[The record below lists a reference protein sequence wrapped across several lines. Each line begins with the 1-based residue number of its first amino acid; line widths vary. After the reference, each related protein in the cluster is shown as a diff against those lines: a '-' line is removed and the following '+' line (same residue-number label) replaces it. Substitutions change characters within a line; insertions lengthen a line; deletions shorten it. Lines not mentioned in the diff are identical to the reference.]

1 MTAGIQRVVVVGVGR
16 QEEFGVASVSSALWA
31 AIEDAHV
38 VPSARSRVVV
48 LLARTDE
55 EDQPDW
61 GDIPGVS
68 VRAPRDSGPLFAA
81 AEACLRADRPA
92 LVVVRDK
99 PGGVAVALALETA
112 GAEHYGPLSDD
123 AEERAAQLRAFRPR
137 DRTSAPRA
145 ISPGAT
151 TAGTVPLL
159 LSGRTE
165 AGLRAHA
172 GRLATHLQER
182 TDISVAD
189 AAFTQATA
197 RTLWPHRAMVAAT
210 DRDAVVS
217 ALRAVAEGRAGD
229 AAVRAGIGGPESA
242 VFVFPGQGAQWVG
255 MARELAAT
263 APVFRDKL
271 AECARE
277 LRPFVDFEL
286 DDVLSG
292 ALPLERV
299 EVIQPALFAVMVSL
313 AELWRSNGVTP
324 AAVVGHSFGEIA
336 AVTAAG
342 ALTLADGARLVA
354 AVSKA
359 LARLQ
364 GNGEMVAVALPAEQ
378 VTALVA
384 EWDLDLD
391 IAVVNGPSSTVVAGT
406 TESAAALLER
416 LRARDVRAALLPI
429 GIAGHSWRMEPAHE
443 YLVQE
448 AAAVRP
454 RATGIPVY
462 TSTTTD
468 PLDTGGLDAEHW
480 FLSLREPARFQQVI
494 EELLGQGHRVFVEIS
509 PHPVLTLPIEETA
522 AHLGRDVVVL
532 DTMRRDDAGHDRYL
546 RALAEAHLHGVAPD
560 WSTVLPDARRVTL
573 PPYRLDLD
581 TADAA
586 GSGGAEPGSGLRERL
601 LGCAPAQRV
610 EEAIRLVTDAVA
622 AHIEP
627 SARAIGADEAF
638 RSLGVDSAGAL
649 RVRNRLVEVTGLR
662 LPVTVLFDHPTPRSL
677 AEELVRA
684 LLGGDAPAPAPAATA
699 PADPDEPLAIVGMA
713 CRFPGGVGSPDELWQ
728 LVHEGRDAVAAF
740 PADRGWDLTAL
751 YDADA
756 SQPGT
761 SYQREAALLD
771 GVAEFDAAFFGI
783 SSREARA
790 MDPQQRLL
798 LETSWEALER
808 GGIDSATLRGSRT
821 GVFTGVMSLPY
832 GRPLHQARP
841 DLEGYVMTG
850 TTSSVVSGRL
860 SYVLGLEGPALTLD
874 TACSS
879 SLVALH
885 LAGQSLRRGESD
897 LALVGGATVM
907 AEPGLFI
914 EFSRLRALAPD
925 GRSKPFAADA
935 DGFGMAEGVAVLVVE
950 RLSDARRLGHDV
962 LAVVRGSAVNQDGAS
977 NGLTAP
983 NGPAQQ
989 RVIRAAL
996 DSAGLR
1002 PADIDVVEAHG
1013 TGTRLGDPI
1022 EAQALI
1028 AAYGS
1033 DRPAERPLYVGSLK
1047 SNIGHA
1053 QAAAGVAGVVKMVQ
1067 ALRHGVMPRSLYADN
1082 PTKEVEWSSDTV
1094 ELLAEAR
1101 EWERADGRP
1110 RRAGVSAF
1118 GISGTNAHVILEEF
1132 APETPGTSEG
1142 TESAVPWA
1150 DVAVPLVLSGKTP
1163 DAVRGQA
1170 LALREHLASHPELP
1184 LAHVARELAT
1194 RRTAFEHRAVITG
1207 DREGVRA
1214 GLGDVSPVLA
1224 GSGRVAAVFSG
1235 QGAQRAG
1242 MGRQLAAHFPVF
1254 DEALTEVCGHL
1265 DPVLGRGLREVM
1277 WSDDPEL
1284 LGRTEFAQPALF
1296 AFEVAL
1302 ARLWQSWGVSFTA
1315 VVGHSVG
1322 EIAAAVVAGVLTVP
1336 DAARLVVAR
1345 GRLMQSLPGGGA
1357 MLAIAAGEDEVA
1369 ATLGD
1374 SALVGIAAVNG
1385 PEAVVVSGAR
1395 DEVARVGKIW
1405 RARGRRVAELRVSH
1419 AFHSPLMEPVLDE
1432 FRSVVEELRFRPP
1445 TVPIRATA
1453 DTTHPVDTAAYWVDH
1468 ARNAVRFGDATGRL
1482 TEADILIEVGPDAA
1496 LAPLIETGHTVL
1508 PSTRRDRSETH
1519 TVLTALGQAHAHGA
1533 DVDWAALLPPA
1544 PRTDLPTYAF
1554 QRQRYWDSASDTLAR
1569 VSAGADPQP
1578 HPMLTSRTDLPG
1590 AGGLLLSGRL
1600 APGSDPWL
1608 SHHVVM
1614 GTMLLP
1620 GTGFVE
1626 LSLEAARAAGAGS
1639 VDELVLR
1646 APMVFAEGK
1655 PRDLQVWVG
1664 PDQDAERE
1672 LQIRTRETGGDWTLH
1687 ATGLLAARTADTAGF
1702 SDGDWTGGVW
1712 PPAGARQLVGRS
1724 FYEELAARGYE
1735 YGPAFR
1741 GTKALWERDG
1751 DLFAEVMLPE
1761 RQPRGFGIHPALL
1774 DAALH
1779 ALPITGSLYEAG
1791 EVRLPFSF
1799 NSVSLFSSDA
1809 RRLRV
1814 RIRADADSAAVWIA
1828 DDAGSPVLAMEGLI
1842 LRSIERAQ
1850 LEVAGATGRT
1860 GWFSVTW
1867 RQLGRAATADRVPGN
1882 WLLLGEVPPAL
1893 GSLFED
1899 PLTAASWDRSTAPDG
1914 VVVGARAA
1922 EDLLAALHEVAGHP
1936 TGPVWCVTSGA
1947 VGVGT
1952 VDDPAADVRA
1962 AGVWGLGRVA
1972 GLELPDRWG
1981 GLVDLPERIDD
1992 ATRRALAGIL
2002 TGDGADDH
2010 DAEDQ
2015 LAVRDGQL
2023 WARRLVPASAPQTR
2037 TWTPKGTVLI
2047 TGGTGGLGGHVAR
2060 RIAEQGSADRILLL
2074 SRQGPAAAGAA
2085 ELLEDIRAFGATAD
2099 AVAVDVTDRAAMSGL
2114 IAAQAAEGA
2123 PVRTV
2128 VHAAG
2133 VVRDVRIAETGAE
2146 ELAAQ
2151 MAAKVE
2157 GALLL
2162 DELLPDLD
2170 DFVLFSSISGVWG
2183 AAGQAGYAAGNACLD
2198 ALARRRREQGKRAL
2212 SVAWGPWAGGGMLT
2226 EHEERELRKRGL
2238 APLLVPA
2245 ALRAMEQSLMADS
2258 TWDPVVADITWSR
2271 FLPAFTVS
2279 RPSPLLGSFEEK
2291 AAALDPLA
2299 HSDGGRAEG
2308 ETQSLTQRLAALP
2321 DAERLPALTE
2331 VVQTHVAALIGE
2343 SGPERVNPD
2352 RALKEIG
2359 FDSLM
2364 SVELRNR
2371 FAGLIGVKLPA
2382 TLVFDHPTPNALA
2395 RHLLG
2400 HLDLGAAGAAPAEKP
2415 LLEVVEDIH
2424 SRVLSPLTDASTR
2437 KALAGRLTELL
2448 DQLAAL
2454 DARPVAE
2461 TDGLASASAAELMQF
2476 IDTELGDI

>member
-1 MTAGIQRVVVVGVGR
+1 MTAGMQRVVVVGVGR
-16 QEEFGVASVSSALWA
+16 QEEFGVASVSSTLWA

-61 GDIPGVS
+61 DDVPGVS
-68 VRAPRDSGPLFAA
+68 VRAPRDSGPIFAT
-81 AEACLRADRPA
+81 AETCLRADRPA
-92 LVVVRDK
+92 LVVVHDET
-99 PGGVAVALALETA
+99 GGVAVALALETA
-112 GAEHYGPLSDD
+112 GAEHYGPLCDD
-123 AEERAAQLRAFRPR
+123 AEERAAQLRALRPR
-137 DRTSAPRA
+137 DRTSAPD
-145 ISPGAT
+145 AT

-197 RTLWPHRAMVAAT
+197 RTLWPHRAIVAVA

-229 AAVRAGIGGPESA
+229 AAVRAGSGGPQSA

-263 APVFRDKL
+263 TPVFRDKL

-342 ALTLADGARLVA
+342 ALTVADGARLVA

-391 IAVVNGPSSTVVAGT
+391 IAVVNGPGSTVVAGT

-416 LRARDVRAALLPI
+416 LRARDVRATLLPI

-454 RATGIPVY
+454 RVTGIPVY

-468 PLDTGGLDAEHW
+468 PLDTGDLDAEHW

-573 PPYRLDLD
+573 PSYRLDLD
-581 TADAA
+581 TADAT
-586 GSGGAEPGSGLRERL
+586 GSGGTGPGTGLRERL

-610 EEAIRLVTDAVA
+610 DEAIRLVTDAVA

-627 SARAIGADEAF
+627 MARAIGTDEAF
-638 RSLGVDSAGAL
+638 WSLGVDSAGAL

-662 LPVTVLFDHPTPRSL
+662 LPVTILFDHPTPRAL
-677 AEELVRA
+677 AQELVRVV
-684 LLGGDAPAPAPAATA
+684 LGGDAPAPAPAATA

-713 CRFPGGVGSPDELWQ
+713 CRFPGGVRSPDELWQ

-925 GRSKPFAADA
+925 GRSKPFSADA

-983 NGPAQQ
+983 SGPAQQ

-1002 PADIDVVEAHG
+1002 AADIDVVEAHG

-1028 AAYGS
+1028 ATYGS

-1067 ALRHGVMPRSLYADN
+1067 ALRHGVMPRSLYADH
-1082 PTKEVEWSSDTV
+1082 PTTEVEWSSETV
-1094 ELLAEAR
+1094 ELLAEERA
-1101 EWERADGRP
+1101 WDRADGRP

-1118 GISGTNAHVILEEF
+1118 GISGTNAHIILEEC
-1132 APETPGTSEG
+1132 APQTPVTSRG
-1142 TESAVPWA
+1142 AESGVPWT
-1150 DVAVPLVLSGKTP
+1150 DVAMPLVLSGKTP
-1163 DAVRGQA
+1163 DAVREQA
-1170 LALREHLASHPELP
+1170 RALREHLASHPELP

-1194 RRTAFEHRAVITG
+1194 RRTAFEHRAVVTG
-1207 DREGVRA
+1207 DREEVRA

-1242 MGRQLAAHFPVF
+1242 MGRQLAADFPVF

-1265 DPVLGRGLREVM
+1265 DPMLGRGLREVM

-1296 AFEVAL
+1296 AFELAL

-1345 GRLMQSLPGGGA
+1345 GRLMQSLPGGGG

-1385 PEAVVVSGAR
+1385 PEAVVVSGAC

-1419 AFHSPLMEPVLDE
+1419 AFHSPLMEPILDE

-1445 TVPIRATA
+1445 TVPLRATA
-1453 DTTHPVDTAAYWVDH
+1453 DTTYPVDTAAYWVDH
-1468 ARNAVRFGDATGRL
+1468 VRNAVRFGDAVGQL
-1482 TEADILIEVGPDAA
+1482 AEADILIEVGPDAA

-1508 PSTRRDRSETH
+1508 ASTRRDRSETH
-1519 TVLTALGQAHAHGA
+1519 TVLTSLGRAHAHGA

-1544 PRTDLPTYAF
+1544 PRADLPTYAF
-1554 QRQRYWDSASDTLAR
+1554 QRQRYWDSASDATAGA
-1569 VSAGADPQP
+1569 AGADPQP

-1590 AGGLLLSGRL
+1590 DGGLLLSGRL

-1614 GTMLLP
+1614 GTVLLP

-1626 LSLEAARAAGAGS
+1626 LALEAARAAGAGS

-1664 PDQDAERE
+1664 PGQDAERE

-1702 SDGDWTGGVW
+1702 RDGDWTGGVW
-1712 PPAGARQLVGRS
+1712 PPAGARQLVGHS

-1735 YGPAFR
+1735 YGPPFR
-1741 GTKALWERDG
+1741 GTKALWERAG
-1751 DLFAEVMLPE
+1751 DLFAEVMLPA

-1814 RIRADADSAAVWIA
+1814 RIRANADSAAVWIA

-1850 LEVAGATGRT
+1850 LEAAGATGRT
-1860 GWFSVTW
+1860 GWFSETW
-1867 RQLGRAATADRVPGN
+1867 GQLGRAATADRVPRN

-1899 PLTAASWDRSTAPDG
+1899 PLNAASWDRSTAPDG
-1914 VVVGARAA
+1914 VLVGAGAA

-2002 TGDGADDH
+2002 TDDGADDQ
-2010 DAEDQ
+2010 DDEDQ

-2023 WARRLVPASAPQTR
+2023 WARRLVTTPAPQTG

-2074 SRQGPAAAGAA
+2074 SRQGSAAPGAT
-2085 ELLEDIRAFGATAD
+2085 ELLEDMRAFGATAE

-2114 IAAQAAEGA
+2114 IDALAAEGA

-2198 ALARRRREQGKRAL
+2198 ALARRRREQGKRAV

-2226 EHEERELRKRGL
+2226 EHDERELRKRGL
-2238 APLLVPA
+2238 TPLLVPA
-2245 ALRAMEQSLMADS
+2245 ALQAMEQGIMSDR
-2258 TWDPVVADITWSR
+2258 TGDPVVADITWSR
-2271 FLPAFTVS
+2271 FLPAFTAS

-2291 AAALDPLA
+2291 AAPEHQAP
-2299 HSDGGRAEG
+2299 SDGRRPEG
-2308 ETQSLTQRLAALP
+2308 ETQGLTQRLAALP

-2343 SGPERVNPD
+2343 SGPERVSPD

-2400 HLDLGAAGAAPAEKP
+2400 HLDFGAAGAAPADRP
-2415 LLEVVEDIH
+2415 LLEVVEDLQN
-2424 SRVLSPLTDASTR
+2424 RVLSPLTDAATR
-2437 KALAGRLTELL
+2437 QALAGRLTELL
-2448 DQLAAL
+2448 DRLAAL

-2461 TDGLASASAAELMQF
+2461 ADGLASASAAELMQF

>member
-1 MTAGIQRVVVVGVGR
+1 MQRVVVRGVGR
-16 QEEFGVASVSSALWA
+16 REESGVDSVPSALWA

-38 VPSARSRVVV
+38 VPSACSRVVV
-48 LLARTDE
+48 LLARADE
-55 EDQPDW
+55 EERPDW
-61 GDIPGVS
+61 GDVPGVT
-68 VRAPRDSGPLFAA
+68 VRAHGDSGPVFTAA
-81 AEACLRADRPA
+81 ATCLREDRPA
-92 LVVVRDK
+92 LVVVHD
-99 PGGVAVALALETA
+99 GTAGVAVALALETA
-112 GAEHYGPLSDD
+112 AAEHYGPLCED
-123 AEERAAQLRAFRPR
+123 AGERAAQLCALRPR
-137 DRTSAPRA
+137 DRTSAPD
-145 ISPGAT
+145 AT
-151 TAGTVPLL
+151 AAGTVPLL

-172 GRLATHLQER
+172 GRLAAHLQER
-182 TDISVAD
+182 ADISVAD

-197 RTLWPHRAMVAAT
+197 RTLWPHRAMVAAPG
-210 DRDAVVS
+210 RDAVVA
-217 ALRAVAEGRAGD
+217 ALRAVAEGRPGD
-229 AAVRAGIGGPESA
+229 AAVRAGSGGPQSP

-342 ALTLADGARLVA
+342 ALTVADGARLVA
-354 AVSKA
+354 AVSRA

-364 GNGEMVAVALPAEQ
+364 GNGEMVAVALPAAQ

-384 EWDLDLD
+384 EWGLDLD
-391 IAVVNGPSSTVVAGT
+391 IAVVNGPGSTVVAGT

-416 LRARDVRAALLPI
+416 LRATDVRAALLPI

-443 YLVQE
+443 YLVRE

-462 TSTTTD
+462 TSTTTE
-468 PLDTGGLDAEHW
+468 PLDTGSLDAEHW
-480 FLSLREPARFQQVI
+480 FLSLREPARFQQVV
-494 EELLGQGHRVFVEIS
+494 EELLGRGHRVFVEMS

-522 AHLGRDVVVL
+522 AHLGHDVAVL
-532 DTMRRDDAGHDRYL
+532 DTMRRDDAGRDRYL
-546 RALAEAHLHGVAPD
+546 RALAEAHLHGAAPD
-560 WSTVLPDARRVTL
+560 WSSVLPGARRVTL
-573 PPYRLDLD
+573 PCYRLDLD
-581 TADAA
+581 AADAA
-586 GSGGAEPGSGLRERL
+586 GGGAGPGSGLRERL
-601 LGCAPAQRV
+601 LGCTPAQRV
-610 EEAIRLVTDAVA
+610 DEAIRLVTDAVA
-622 AHIEP
+622 AQIEP
-627 SARAIGADEAF
+627 SATAIDADEAF

-649 RVRNRLVEVTGLR
+649 RIRNRIVEVTGLR
-662 LPVTVLFDHPTPRSL
+662 LPVTTLFDHPTPRAL
-677 AEELVRA
+677 AQELVRA
-684 LLGGDAPAPAPAATA
+684 VLGGDAPAPAPAATA

-713 CRFPGGVGSPDELWQ
+713 CRLPGGVRSPDALWQ
-728 LVHEGRDAVAAF
+728 LVREGRDAVAAF
-740 PADRGWDLTAL
+740 PPDRGWDLTAL

-756 SQPGT
+756 SRPGT

-771 GVAEFDAAFFGI
+771 GVAEFDAAFFGV

-808 GGIDSATLRGSRT
+808 GGIDGAALRGSRT

-850 TTSSVVSGRL
+850 TASSVVSGRL

-925 GRSKPFAADA
+925 GRSKPFSADA

-983 NGPAQQ
+983 SGPAQQ

-1002 PADIDVVEAHG
+1002 AADIDVVEAHG

-1033 DRPAERPLYVGSLK
+1033 GRPAGRPLYIGSLK
-1047 SNIGHA
+1047 SNLGHT

-1067 ALRHGVMPRSLYADN
+1067 ALRHGVMPRSLYADH
-1082 PTKEVEWSSDTV
+1082 PATDVEWSSGMV
-1094 ELLAEAR
+1094 EPLAEERA
-1101 EWERADGRP
+1101 WERADGRP

-1118 GISGTNAHVILEEF
+1118 GISGTNAHIILEEC

-1142 TESAVPWA
+1142 AGPAAGWA
-1150 DVAVPLVLSGKTP
+1150 EVAVPLVLSGKTP

-1170 LALREHLASHPELP
+1170 RALREHLASHPDLP

-1194 RRTAFEHRAVITG
+1194 RRTAFEHRAAVTG
-1207 DREGVRA
+1207 DREEVLA
-1214 GLGDVSPVLA
+1214 ALADVSPVPA

-1235 QGAQRAG
+1235 QGSQRTG
-1242 MGRQLAAHFPVF
+1242 MGRQLAQEFPVF
-1254 DEALTEVCGHL
+1254 EEALAEVCGHL
-1265 DPVLGRGLREVM
+1265 DPLLGRGLREVM

-1302 ARLWQSWGVSFTA
+1302 ARLWRSWGVSFTA

-1322 EIAAAVVAGVLTVP
+1322 EIAAAAVAGVLTVA

-1345 GRLMQSLPGGGA
+1345 GRLMQSLPGGGT
-1357 MLAIAAGEDEVA
+1357 MLAVAAGEEEVA

-1374 SALVGIAAVNG
+1374 PALVAIAAVNG
-1385 PEAVVVSGAR
+1385 PAAVVVSGAR
-1395 DEVARVGKIW
+1395 EEVARVGRTW
-1405 RARGRRVAELRVSH
+1405 RARGRRVAGLRVDH
-1419 AFHSPLMEPVLDE
+1419 AFHSPLMEPILDE

-1445 TVPIRATA
+1445 TVPLTATA
-1453 DTTHPVDTAAYWVDH
+1453 DTAHPVGTAAYWVEH
-1468 ARNAVRFGDATGRL
+1468 VRRAVRFGDAVGQL
-1482 TEADILIEVGPDAA
+1482 ADADVLIEVGPDAA
-1496 LAPLIETGHTVL
+1496 LAPLVETGHPVL
-1508 PSTRRDRSETH
+1508 ASARRDRCETR
-1519 TVLTALGQAHAHGA
+1519 TVLTALGLAHAHGA
-1533 DVDWAALLPPA
+1533 HVDWAALLPPA
-1544 PRTDLPTYAF
+1544 PRADLPTYAF
-1554 QRQRYWDSASDTLAR
+1554 QRQRYWDSASDAAAGA
-1569 VSAGADPQP
+1569 AGADPQP

-1590 AGGLLLSGRL
+1590 DGGLLLSGRP

-1614 GTMLLP
+1614 GTVLLP

-1626 LSLEAARAAGAGS
+1626 LALEAARAAGAGS

-1646 APMVFAEGK
+1646 APMVFADGK

-1664 PDQDAERE
+1664 PGRNTERE
-1672 LQIRTRETGGDWTLH
+1672 LQIRTREAGGDWTLH
-1687 ATGLLAARTADTAGF
+1687 ATGLLAARTAGTAGF
-1702 SDGDWTGGVW
+1702 GEGDWTGGVW

-1741 GTKALWERDG
+1741 GTKALWQRDG

-1799 NSVSLFSSDA
+1799 SSVSLFSSDA

-1828 DDAGSPVLAMEGLI
+1828 DDTGSPVLAMEGLV

-1850 LEVAGATGRT
+1850 LEAAGATGRT
-1860 GWFSVTW
+1860 GWFSETW
-1867 RQLGRAATADRVPGN
+1867 RRRAPAATADRVPGN

-1893 GSLFED
+1893 RSLFDD

-1914 VVVGARAA
+1914 VLVGAGAA

-1952 VDDPAADVRA
+1952 PDDPAAKVRA
-1962 AGVWGLGRVA
+1962 AGAWGLGRVA

-1981 GLVDLPERIDD
+1981 GLVDLPEPIDD
-1992 ATRRALAGIL
+1992 AAREVLAGIL
-2002 TGDGADDH
+2002 TGGATSPGADGQGTDGQG
-2010 DAEDQ
+2010 AEDQ
-2015 LAVRDGQL
+2015 LAVREGRL
-2023 WARRLVPASAPQTR
+2023 WARRLVTAPAPAPGTGA
-2037 TWTPKGTVLI
+2037 WTPKGTVLI

-2060 RIAEQGSADRILLL
+2060 RIAGQGSADRILLL
-2074 SRQGPAAAGAA
+2074 SRQGPSAPGAA
-2085 ELLEDIRAFGATAD
+2085 ELLAELSAFGAEAE

-2114 IAAQAAEGA
+2114 IGALAAEGA

-2133 VVRDVRIAETGAE
+2133 VVRALRIAKTGAE

-2162 DELLPDLD
+2162 DELLPELD
-2170 DFVLFSSISGVWG
+2170 DFVLFSSISGIWG
-2183 AAGQAGYAAGNACLD
+2183 AADQAGYAAGNACLD
-2198 ALARRRREQGKRAL
+2198 ALARRRREQGKRAVSL
-2212 SVAWGPWAGGGMLT
+2212 AWGPWAGGGMLT
-2226 EHEERELRKRGL
+2226 ERDERELRKRGL
-2238 APLLVPA
+2238 TPLPVPA
-2245 ALRAMEQSLMADS
+2245 ALQAMEQGIMSDR
-2258 TWDPVVADITWSR
+2258 TGDPVVADIAWSR
-2271 FLPAFTVS
+2271 FLPAFTAS
-2279 RPSPLLGSFEEK
+2279 RPSPLLGSFQE
-2291 AAALDPLA
+2291 AAAPE
-2299 HSDGGRAEG
+2299 HTSPPDGPRTEG
-2308 ETQSLTQRLAALP
+2308 VAQRLAALP
-2321 DAERLPALTE
+2321 VPERLPALTE

-2343 SGPERVNPD
+2343 SGPERVRPH

-2371 FAGLIGVKLPA
+2371 FADLIGVRLPA

-2395 RHLLG
+2395 QHLLG
-2400 HLDLGAAGAAPAEKP
+2400 HLDLGAAGAAPVEKP
-2415 LLEVVEDIH
+2415 LLEVVEDLRD
-2424 SRVLSPLTDASTR
+2424 RVLSPLTDAATR
-2437 KALAGRLTELL
+2437 RALTGRLAELL
-2448 DQLAAL
+2448 DRLAAL

-2461 TDGLASASAAELMQF
+2461 ADGLASASAAELMQF